1 MDEPPKNLKEMLSE
15 AKDTSELM
23 VDLAYAALYYN
34 AIDIAEELG
43 RLEDRL
49 NALVFD
55 MRVLCLIAARSRR
68 DAEEMASVLNVI
80 SAIDKIAESAI
91 DIGNIVIRRLGI
103 PSGLRADL
111 GEAEEVVTRCRVHGD
126 STMDGTS
133 LVDLQLPIEA
143 SMRVIGIR
151 RGDDWEFDPRGDT
164 VLVEDDILFCR
175 GAPEG
180 VAEVRRLAG
189 APELEM
195 EEPEPAELELTDLG
209 RAIDVLVDMKDTS
222 ELCVGLAYSAVLFD
236 DAGLAAEVSRLED
249 RMDDMRE
256 QLELWVLRASRDMI
270 DPSVLRGVLHLGVAS
285 ETIADAAREMVW
297 LVEQDEEVHPVFA
310 AALRDSDE
318 VVMRAVVGAT
328 STADG
333 RSLQELSVEMETG
346 VYLLAVLRDGRWRY
360 RPRGSMRLQG
370 GDEVIGVGPPEG
382 TALLAEMCGDAEL
395 LEAIEDAEAS

>member
-111 GEAEEVVTRCRVHGD
+111 GEAEEVVTRCRVHDD